1 MFEIVNSLDDIKSPS
16 DRVVYIVKAPTSN
29 DNGYLE
35 YIYENTE
42 KTFVQIGHLLKPCK
56 RPAIVENCL
65 QGMDKRTNDIV
76 RNETAPLITE
86 DDKFFNE
93 FEL

>member
-1 MFEIVNSLDDIKSPS
+1 MFEIVNSLDDIESPS
-16 DRVVYIVKAPTSN
+16 SRVVYIVKAPSSN

-42 KTFVQIGHLLKPCK
+42 KTFVQIGHLLSSCE
-56 RPAIVENCL
+56 RPE
-65 QGMDKRTNDIV
+65 MDKYTNDIV
-76 RNETAPLITE
+76 RNETAPLISE

-93 FEL
+93 FIL